1 MFQVLNVLNT
11 DILHTTL
18 PQIYVAG
25 TSPYFLTAPLVSRS
39 RPLTGW
45 KTRQLIVLSSNDF
58 PHSQWSTY
66 DGLQLMNKQRRRN
79 NRERRKRRRSQ
90 SHFTVPPGTST
101 HVFFYLLC
109 IYNPPDFEV
118 YFPRPPLSPSHL
130 QPPTLGLGSS
140 PLSQPS
146 SIPTLLLQGTAQ
158 ASEHLR
164 RGHLNKALPRYC
176 PGGGRA

>member
-90 SHFTVPPGTST
+90 SHFTVSLCHPELPLTSFLLTMYLQSSWLWSLFPPPPPVSLSFTTSYSRAWKQSTISTIVNT
-101 HVFFYLLC
+101 H
-109 IYNPPDFEV
+109 IAATRHGP
-118 YFPRPPLSPSHL
+118 
-130 QPPTLGLGSS
+130 
-140 PLSQPS
+140 
-146 SIPTLLLQGTAQ
+146 IIW
-158 ASEHLR
+158 ASEARPL
-164 RGHLNKALPRYC
+164 K
-176 PGGGRA
+176 

>member
-1 MFQVLNVLNT
+1 MAYIKSPGSMFQVLNVLNT

-90 SHFTVPPGTST
+90 SHFTVSLCHPELPLTSFFTYYVFTILLTLKFISPAPPC
-101 HVFFYLLC
+101 LPL
-109 IYNPPDFEV
+109 IYN
-118 YFPRPPLSPSHL
+118 
-130 QPPTLGLGSS
+130 
-140 PLSQPS
+140 
-146 SIPTLLLQGTAQ
+146 LLL
-158 ASEHLR
+158 
-164 RGHLNKALPRYC
+164 
-176 PGGGRA
+176 